1 MSDLKDD
8 IQKIADLLAFERHGR
23 EFYDLT
29 PAIQGPIYAQAIED
43 YVNRAADRADYLNDA
58 KGETCV

>member
-1 MSDLKDD
+1 MSDYKDD

-29 PAIQGPIYAQAIED
+29 PATQGPIYAQAIEE
-43 YVNRAADRADYLNDA
+43 YVDRQAERADYLNDVE
-58 KGETCV
+58 G